1 MKATIDL
8 ENLEEIVKSGIEKNV
23 EVIIKEEVDHI
34 VHDQVNKI
42 AKEKVEELVNIS
54 FEKFVK
60 DYIKTAVIKTGG
72 SFWDDEEP
80 REYTVEQF
88 IKQQLKERL
97 ESNTLKVK
105 KIGKISSYSDDFEKV
120 TFEEYIKRT
129 CDVNGQIEEVF
140 GKKLNNFMDEIR
152 KDINKTMK
160 DTFDNSTKSL
170 LSNAVLN
177 ILSAN
182 DTYKQIEN
190 NIKCIAN
197 KKDE

>member
-23 EVIIKEEVDHI
+23 EVIIKEEVDRI

-42 AKEKVEELVNIS
+42 AKEKVEELVNIT
-54 FEKFVK
+54 FEKFVQ